1 MIHIWRQ
8 NVKTNTYSKYIS
20 GSAEK
25 ERVKYILRSNDSEF
39 RGTKPSGK
47 CKKGSHGL
55 ILVETLANTLNNEP
69 PTKQIHM
76 NHQQN
81 KYIWYPERGISNTY
95 DTLKG
100 VSQIYSKY
108 ISGSA
113 EKERVAWFEWIYSE
127 YWKYSD
133 KVPPTKHEHY
143 VYRVQLVVSKRDLQ
157 ITDEAR
163 NSPFICWRA
172 TVFMEDASHVTSSTY
187 HLPANCHTPTC
198 LHLNI
203 HNGQ

>member
-1 MIHIWRQ
+1 MFAIFFVKPRKGVLKRKGWNIFWDQMTQSLEGRNLLV
-8 NVKTNTYSKYIS
+8 NVK
-20 GSAEK
+20 
-25 ERVKYILRSNDSEF
+25 
-39 RGTKPSGK
+39 RGRMVWYWLK
-47 CKKGSHGL
+47 HW
-55 ILVETLANTLNNEP
+55 
-69 PTKQIHM
+69 QIHWTM

-100 VSQIYSKY
+100 IFQIYSKY